1 MVNSNKKMKLRNS
14 SHVDLQKVEI
24 LIDAELLRDSEVT
37 KDNESKM
44 NPFIL
49 PVEIDRRQAD
59 S

>member
-49 PVEIDRRQAD
+49 PVEIDRRHAD

>member
-1 MVNSNKKMKLRNS
+1 MVNSNKKLKLRNS